1 MSTSPYFTSSGR
13 QTRSVAREAIATL
26 SAKQKQ
32 PRRHI
37 RIEYEEQQED
47 SSRDDKKTEDVAAKK
62 RKKDTSTMETQG
74 STWQP
79 TNWREQ
85 LANIREMRK
94 TRDAPVDSQGC
105 EKTADESQ
113 APEVRG
119 VKIGNRVGG
128 VRDEPTQRSPFR
140 QLSCFK
146 SGRNF
151 LSGQCQKN
159 SFTLGS

>member
-1 MSTSPYFTSSGR
+1 MSTFPYFTSKGR
-13 QTRSVAREAIATL
+13 QTRSAAREAIAAL
-26 SAKQKQ
+26 STNQKE

-37 RIEYEEQQED
+37 KIEYEKRHEEG

-62 RKKDTSTMETQG
+62 RKKDTSTAQTQG

-79 TNWREQ
+79 LNWREQ

-113 APEVRG
+113 
-119 VKIGNRVGG
+119 
-128 VRDEPTQRSPFR
+128 
-140 QLSCFK
+140 
-146 SGRNF
+146 
-151 LSGQCQKN
+151 
-159 SFTLGS
+159 

>member
-1 MSTSPYFTSSGR
+1 MSTCPYFTSKGR
-13 QTRSVAREAIATL
+13 QTRSAAREAIAAL
-26 SAKQKQ
+26 STNQKE

-37 RIEYEEQQED
+37 KIEYEKRHEEG

-62 RKKDTSTMETQG
+62 RKKDTSTAQTQG

-79 TNWREQ
+79 PNWREQ

-113 APEVRG
+113 SPEVRG
-119 VKIGNRVGG
+119 DEIGRPVGWG
-128 VRDEPTQRSPFR
+128 KGRSDTVVSSETTKLIYERKKRF
-140 QLSCFK
+140 
-146 SGRNF
+146 G
-151 LSGQCQKN
+151 
-159 SFTLGS
+159 

>member
-1 MSTSPYFTSSGR
+1 MSASPYFTSKGR
-13 QTRSVAREAIATL
+13 QTRSAAREAIAAL
-26 SAKQKQ
+26 STNQKE

-37 RIEYEEQQED
+37 KIEYEKRHEED

-62 RKKDTSTMETQG
+62 RKKDTSTAQTQG

-79 TNWREQ
+79 LNWREQ

-113 APEVRG
+113 SPEVRG
-119 VKIGNRVGG
+119 DEIGDPVGWG
-128 VRDEPTQRSPFR
+128 KGKTDTVVSSEPTM
-140 QLSCFK
+140 LIYEK
-146 SGRNF
+146 
-151 LSGQCQKN
+151 
-159 SFTLGS
+159 

>member
-1 MSTSPYFTSSGR
+1 MRGR
-13 QTRSVAREAIATL
+13 QTRSAAIEAIAAL
-26 SAKQKQ
+26 STNQKE

-37 RIEYEEQQED
+37 KIEYEKRHEEG

-62 RKKDTSTMETQG
+62 RKKDTSTAQTQG

-79 TNWREQ
+79 LNWREQ

-113 APEVRG
+113 SPEVRG
-119 VKIGNRVGG
+119 DEIGDPV
-128 VRDEPTQRSPFR
+128 E
-140 QLSCFK
+140 
-146 SGRNF
+146 
-151 LSGQCQKN
+151 
-159 SFTLGS
+159 